1 MCIRDRG
8 EPIVFNGQAL
18 QVGISIGIAIA
29 PEDGT
34 TASELLRMADAEM
47 YADKAQRESTPV

>member
-1 MCIRDRG
+1 M
-8 EPIVFNGQAL
+8 
-18 QVGISIGIAIA
+18 GISIGIAIA